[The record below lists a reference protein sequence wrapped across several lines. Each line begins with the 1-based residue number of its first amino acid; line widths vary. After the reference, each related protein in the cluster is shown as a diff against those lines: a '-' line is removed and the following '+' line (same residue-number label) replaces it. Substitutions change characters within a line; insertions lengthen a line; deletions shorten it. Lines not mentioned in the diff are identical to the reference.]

1 MLKQLFFKFLQRLR
15 YDNIIGY
22 AAQISFFL
30 LVSLIPFLVLLMA
43 ALSRFEVV
51 SLPYIVESLKELEI
65 FPDAFFNLIES
76 SVIGVTMPSST
87 IPFYIF
93 VVLWFASRGI
103 RSIMNGIQMT
113 YRTSETKNLLKHF
126 AVSFLF
132 TIAFILLLIIFM
144 VFIIY
149 GDALSAYLS
158 ELLDWP
164 IVIESIIFVLRYTIP
179 LFFLF
184 ITYTTLY
191 RVVPDKNLKTRE
203 VLPGSIS
210 ASLATMLI
218 SRLFSKMTMTA
229 TSYSA
234 LYGGIAGVVTT
245 CTWMY
250 IFSTILVLGSELNA
264 CLYEIK
270 NNTTLISIH

>member
-43 ALSRFEVV
+43 ALSRVEVV
-51 SLPYIVESLKELEI
+51 SLNFIAESLKQFEI
-65 FPDAFFNLIES
+65 FPEAFFNLIES
-76 SVIGVTMPSST
+76 SIIGVTMPSST

-113 YRTSETKNLLKHF
+113 FRTSETKNIIKHF
-126 AVSFLF
+126 LVSFLF
-132 TIAFILLLIIFM
+132 TVAFILLLILFM
-144 VFIIY
+144 VFIIF
-149 GDALSAYLS
+149 GDALSAFLS
-158 ELLDWP
+158 EKLHWSFLVEM
-164 IVIESIIFVLRYTIP
+164 VIKILRNIIPV
-179 LFFLF
+179 FFLF
-184 ITYTTLY
+184 IIYTALY
-191 RVVPDKNLKTRE
+191 RVVPDKDLTIKE
-203 VLPGSIS
+203 VLPGSL
-210 ASLATMLI
+210 ASTIFSFGI
-218 SRLFSKMTMTA
+218 SRIFSRMTTSA

-250 IFSTILVLGSELNA
+250 LFSFILVLGSELNA